1 MLLHSKATSRF
12 LSCPHVLLHHLPLL
26 CWCSCLWDNAENQQ
40 WYPAK
45 WGLLLVALKAN
56 KKKKTKKIT
65 TWATSLVG
73 FQHYSSDSCTDV
85 DYVQLMSNQRSSFP
99 SSATG
104 EKSWHT
110 TPEETTGWSHCSPR
124 RKHLCHDWQLLYKQS
139 SNLQRWICHDVPQ
152 QSKDS
157 FLVLIILH
165 TDNLF
170 LKTLVPKVLYL
181 TDELWLRQHL
191 NSSISIHRTFAL
203 PGKALLLG
211 GQLLKRLWKRI
222 KKC

>member
-12 LSCPHVLLHHLPLL
+12 LSCPHALLHHLPPL
-26 CWCSCLWDNAENQQ
+26 CWCSCLWDYAENQQ

-45 WGLLLVALKAN
+45 KVGFIVGGFKSKQTN
-56 KKKKTKKIT
+56 EKKFT
-65 TWATSLVG
+65 TWATSLAG

-85 DYVQLMSNQRSSFP
+85 DYVKLMSNQRSNFP
-99 SSATG
+99 SSPTG

-110 TPEETTGWSHCSPR
+110 TPEETTGWSHCSLR

-139 SNLQRWICHDVPQ
+139 SNLQRWICHDAPQ

-170 LKTLVPKVLYL
+170 LKTLVLKVLYL
-181 TDELWLRQHL
+181 QTNCD
-191 NSSISIHRTFAL
+191 
-203 PGKALLLG
+203 
-211 GQLLKRLWKRI
+211 
-222 KKC
+222 